1 MMCRRQLPTTANMR
15 CKISTFLAS
24 TSLATSC
31 AAFVQ
36 HTTPYNTSVF
46 AVKRTF
52 SNRIAKCT
60 QNKLNQSRD
69 NSTTTSLSVT
79 LETIVDSLKKGEY
92 KKVLVVAGAG
102 VSVSAGIPDVSAL
115 LAGCLLYINYSIAT

>member
-15 CKISTFLAS
+15 SKVSAFLAS

-60 QNKLNQSRD
+60 QLNQSRD
-69 NSTTTSLSVT
+69 HSSTLPPDRIT
-79 LETIVDSLKKGEY
+79 LDTIVESLKKGEY

-102 VSVSAGIPDVSAL
+102 VSVSAGIPDVSVL
-115 LAGCLLYINYSIAT
+115 LVFCCVYICCNIMH

>member
-15 CKISTFLAS
+15 CKISAFLAS

-52 SNRIAKCT
+52 GFCNRITKCS
-60 QNKLNQSRD
+60 QLNQSRD
-69 NSTTTSLSVT
+69 NSTSPPDRIT
-79 LETIVDSLKKGEY
+79 LDTIVESLKKGEY

-102 VSVSAGIPDVSAL
+102 VSVSAGIPDVSVL
-115 LAGCLLYINYSIAT
+115 LVFCCVYICCNIMH

>member
-1 MMCRRQLPTTANMR
+1 MVMMCRRQLPTTANMR
-15 CKISTFLAS
+15 CKISAFLAS

-36 HTTPYNTSVF
+36 RTTPYNTSVF
-46 AVKRTF
+46 AF

-60 QNKLNQSRD
+60 QLNQSRD
-69 NSTTTSLSVT
+69 NSTTPPDGIT
-79 LETIVDSLKKGEY
+79 LDTIVESLKKGEY

-115 LAGCLLYINYSIAT
+115 LDALLY

>member
-15 CKISTFLAS
+15 CKISAFLAS

-52 SNRIAKCT
+52 GFCNRITKCS
-60 QNKLNQSRD
+60 QLNQSRD
-69 NSTTTSLSVT
+69 NSTSPPDRIT
-79 LETIVDSLKKGEY
+79 LDTIVESLKKGEY

>member
-15 CKISTFLAS
+15 CKISAFLAS

-36 HTTPYNTSVF
+36 RTTPYYTSVF

-60 QNKLNQSRD
+60 QRD
-69 NSTTTSLSVT
+69 NSTSPPDRIT
-79 LETIVDSLKKGEY
+79 LDTIVESLRKGEY
-92 KKVLVVAGAG
+92 KKILVVAGAG
-102 VSVSAGIPDVSAL
+102 VSVSAGIPDVSVL
-115 LAGCLLYINYSIAT
+115 LVFCCVYICCNIMLD

>member
-15 CKISTFLAS
+15 CEISAFLAS

-36 HTTPYNTSVF
+36 HTTPYYTSVF

-60 QNKLNQSRD
+60 QKLNQSRD
-69 NSTTTSLSVT
+69 HSSTSPPDRIT
-79 LETIVDSLKKGEY
+79 LDTIVESLKKGEY

>member
-15 CKISTFLAS
+15 CKISAFLAS

-36 HTTPYNTSVF
+36 HTTPYYTSVF

-52 SNRIAKCT
+52 SNRIAKYT
-60 QNKLNQSRD
+60 QLNQSRD
-69 NSTTTSLSVT
+69 NSTTPPDRIT
-79 LETIVDSLKKGEY
+79 LDTIVDSLKKGEY

-115 LAGCLLYINYSIAT
+115 LDALLY